1 MLNEVKHLLLIRR
14 FYPLALATETF
25 KNRPPKEASMSDQEK
40 LAHRL
45 ALLDE
50 VELSADDLKF
60 ISAEIEDL
68 DRVVAELETFAQDT
82 PWISQQSQPAG
93 KKV

>member
-1 MLNEVKHLLLIRR
+1 MTNQ
-14 FYPLALATETF
+14 
-25 KNRPPKEASMSDQEK
+25 DK

-45 ALLDE
+45 ALLDG
-50 VELSADDLKF
+50 VELSADDLKS
-60 ISAEIEDL
+60 ISSEIEDL
-68 DRVVAELETFAQDT
+68 DRVVAELEIFAQDT